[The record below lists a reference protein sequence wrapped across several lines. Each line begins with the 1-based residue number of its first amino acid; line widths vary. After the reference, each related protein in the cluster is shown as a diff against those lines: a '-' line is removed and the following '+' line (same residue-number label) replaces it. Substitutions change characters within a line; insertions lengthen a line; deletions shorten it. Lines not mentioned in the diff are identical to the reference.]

1 MAKAKIKEYY
11 PQLCEGNSWWMNSA
25 AIYATAGF
33 TSYWSYAEYVVKKH
47 LITIDII
54 ITYTLLDIGT
64 TSDRIRT
71 LNQDPYF
78 KSGSVTNNPGG
89 KKFSLNTGIF

>member
-1 MAKAKIKEYY
+1 M
-11 PQLCEGNSWWMNSA
+11 PLPGSPRTGPTQNMWL
-25 AIYATAGF
+25 
-33 TSYWSYAEYVVKKH
+33 KH
-47 LITIDII
+47 LIPIDII

-64 TSDRIRT
+64 TPD
-71 LNQDPYF
+71 QDPYF

>member
-1 MAKAKIKEYY
+1 MAFMAKAKIKDYY

-47 LITIDII
+47 LIPIDII

-64 TSDRIRT
+64 TPD
-71 LNQDPYF
+71 QDPYF
-78 KSGSVTNNPGG
+78 KTGSVTNNPGG
-89 KKFSLNTGIF
+89 KESSLNTGIF

>member
-1 MAKAKIKEYY
+1 
-11 PQLCEGNSWWMNSA
+11 MNSA

-47 LITIDII
+47 LIPIDII
-54 ITYTLLDIGT
+54 ITYTLLV
-64 TSDRIRT
+64 IRT
-71 LNQDPYF
+71 TPDQDPYF
-78 KSGSVTNNPGG
+78 KSGSVTKNPGG